1 MHTKLVPE
9 GCHFPTSISE
19 NPKTEILT
27 RVMQKQ
33 TNYTPGATLSRGM
46 RYAIVKAVSPMISDF
61 QLVIFRLSKTS
72 RHGPAK
78 KKENE
83 KKRVSCGLN

>member
-1 MHTKLVPE
+1 
-9 GCHFPTSISE
+9 
-19 NPKTEILT
+19 
-27 RVMQKQ
+27 MQKQ

-78 KKENE
+78 KDRKRKETRLMRF
-83 KKRVSCGLN
+83 KLKRREIAQDLD